1 MIKDNDLKQM
11 GENATKV
18 AIPQVED
25 RIYEEIRKVID
36 VKKCQHG
43 YYKVTYDNGKA
54 LCVLTKYSNIY
65 YAPWGAEIV
74 K

>member
-1 MIKDNDLKQM
+1 M
-11 GENATKV
+11 G
-18 AIPQVED
+18 
-25 RIYEEIRKVID
+25 IYKC
-36 VKKCQHG
+36 KKCQHG